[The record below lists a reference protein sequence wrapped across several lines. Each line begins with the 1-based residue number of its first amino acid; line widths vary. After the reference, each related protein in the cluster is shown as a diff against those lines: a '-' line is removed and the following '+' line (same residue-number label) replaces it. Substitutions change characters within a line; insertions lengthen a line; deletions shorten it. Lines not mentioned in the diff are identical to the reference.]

1 MTNENFA
8 YCNLC
13 ILTICR
19 WTHSGINERV
29 LVIANNHR
37 KKDLWNNGTVVI
49 VCTEAPICIPLCV
62 TYNRDVTQH
71 EYFVVII
78 ISIVFSYH
86 FKNLV
91 FFNNIFYLTVHIQY
105 SLSHPFLSKKE
116 ETSQFWIQAST
127 LQDERQQALILEL
140 WNFVINITINKNKV
154 KQQLSKA

>member
-19 WTHSGINERV
+19 WTHSGIDEGV
-29 LVIANNHR
+29 LVITNNHR

-71 EYFVVII
+71 EHFVVII

-91 FFNNIFYLTVHIQY
+91 FSIYFLPDSPHTVFTKSPI
-105 SLSHPFLSKKE
+105 LVKKE

-127 LQDERQQALILEL
+127 LQDEWQQALILEL

-154 KQQLSKA
+154 KQQLNKA

>member
-19 WTHSGINERV
+19 WTHSGINEGV

-37 KKDLWNNGTVVI
+37 KKDLWDNGTVVI

-105 SLSHPFLSKKE
+105 SLSHPFLSKK
-116 ETSQFWIQAST
+116 
-127 LQDERQQALILEL
+127 
-140 WNFVINITINKNKV
+140 K
-154 KQQLSKA
+154 KQVNSEFKHPLFKMNDNRHWF

>member
-19 WTHSGINERV
+19 WTHSGINEGV
-29 LVIANNHR
+29 LVIANNHG

-71 EYFVVII
+71 EYFVII

-105 SLSHPFLSKKE
+105 SLSHPFLSKKKKQVNSE
-116 ETSQFWIQAST
+116 FKHP
-127 LQDERQQALILEL
+127 L
-140 WNFVINITINKNKV
+140 FKINDNRHWF
-154 KQQLSKA
+154 